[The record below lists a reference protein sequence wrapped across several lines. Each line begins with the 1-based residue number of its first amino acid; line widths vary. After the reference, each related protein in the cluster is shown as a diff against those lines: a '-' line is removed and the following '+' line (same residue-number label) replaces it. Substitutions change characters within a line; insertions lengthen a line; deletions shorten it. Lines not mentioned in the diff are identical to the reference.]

1 MELNER
7 KLNIL
12 KAIVKDYIDTAE
24 AVGSRSISKRYDL
37 GISAATIRNEMADLE
52 ELGYLIQPHTSS
64 GRVPSEKGYKLYVNS
79 LMGNTEL
86 SDEEK
91 IIIEKCIKQNVS
103 NIKDLIHETSKLLS
117 QLTNYT
123 TVAVTKG
130 LVNQSNIK
138 HIQLVSMNNNEILLI
153 VVTDK
158 GDIKNAY
165 ISNDSYL
172 EQSKLNL
179 ISDNLTKRLEGKS
192 ITEIDNNLIAFI
204 KYEISEY
211 SILIDNLINALSFNI
226 VEDDLS
232 VSLNGATNIL
242 NYPEFND
249 VIKARSFL
257 DMLEKKE
264 TITTMVKSK
273 GIQKDNINITIGSD
287 NDCEIAKEC
296 SIVTATY
303 NIDKDLVGKIS
314 FIGPTRMDYARIYAI
329 VNYMSLL
336 FNMK

>member
-123 TVAVTKG
+123 TVPVTKG

-179 ISDNLTKRLEGKS
+179 ISDNLTKRLAGKS

-257 DMLEKKE
+257 NMLEKKE
-264 TITTMVKSK
+264 AITTMVKSK

>member
-91 IIIEKCIKQNVS
+91 IIIEECIKQNVS

-257 DMLEKKE
+257 NMLEKKE

>member
-79 LMGNTEL
+79 LMGSTEL

-179 ISDNLTKRLEGKS
+179 ISDNLTKRLAGKS

-257 DMLEKKE
+257 NMLEKKE
-264 TITTMVKSK
+264 AITTMVKSK